1 MDVRVTCVTG
11 LPASEVDVMN
21 ILLYITSNIIH
32 VYAIYI
38 FLDSFLGVSKLSRN
52 ISLLTYAVY
61 FLISTYAWLITGEPL
76 LNIAINIIS
85 PLLISLQY
93 ENYILKK
100 FFGAVSSCA
109 VCMFTDW
116 AAVTFAGRYV
126 ISESGLL
133 QGIAVLILSSL
144 FRHYTCNRSEL
155 PFRSKYSWFLIFTA
169 AGTILIGLLTVND
182 SSRHDSLIVMVLLC
196 INFLNFYI
204 YNNEQTQ
211 WETNNRLKIIETL
224 NGYYKDQLTV
234 MSESQEKM
242 RFLRHDF
249 RKHLNKLRELSCH
262 CSNKALQD
270 YLCELEGAITESKEF
285 SKTGNNDIDCLMNY
299 ELTLA
304 SESGT
309 AINYKADIPPELN
322 ISSFDITI
330 ILGNLMDNAV
340 YALKNTSERILIVS
354 MIYNKGVI
362 RIDIENTFDPSF
374 KRKNDGQEHG
384 IGLLS
389 VKNSLQK
396 YNGKLSYSHK
406 GDRYRTTVVMY
417 DSVE

>member
-1 MDVRVTCVTG
+1 MCVTD
-11 LPASEVDVMN
+11 LLASEAEIMN
-21 ILLYITSNIIH
+21 KLLYITSNIIH

-38 FLDSFLGVSKLSRN
+38 FLDSFLGRSKLRDS
-52 ISLLTYAVY
+52 IKILTYAVY
-61 FLISTYAWLITGEPL
+61 FFISTAAWLTAGEPL
-76 LNIAINIIS
+76 LNIALNIIS
-85 PLLISLQY
+85 PLLISFQY
-93 ENYILKK
+93 ENYVMKK

-116 AAVTFAGRYV
+116 AAVTFAGSHV

-133 QGIAVLILSSL
+133 QGIMVLILSSL

-169 AGTILIGLLTVND
+169 AGTIIIGLLTVND
-182 SSRHDSLIVMVLLC
+182 SSKHDHLIVIVLLC

-211 WETNNRLKIIETL
+211 WETINRLKIIETL
-224 NGYYKDQLTV
+224 NSYYKDQLTV

-242 RFLRHDF
+242 RYLRHDF
-249 RKHLNKLRELSCH
+249 RKHLNKIRELSCH
-262 CSNKALQD
+262 CSNKPLQD
-270 YLCELEGAITESKEF
+270 YLCELQGAMTESKGF
-285 SKTGNNDIDCLMNY
+285 SHTGNYDIDCLMNY

-304 SESGT
+304 SEAGT
-309 AINYKADIPPELN
+309 AISYKADIPPVLN

-340 YALKNTSERILIVS
+340 YALKNTTERILDIS
-354 MIYNKGVI
+354 MIYSKGII
-362 RIDIENTFDPSF
+362 RIDIENSFDPSF
-374 KRKNDGQEHG
+374 RRKDDGQEHG

-389 VKNSLQK
+389 VKNALQK
-396 YNGKLSYSHK
+396 YNGKLSCSRD
-406 GDRYRTTVVMY
+406 GERYRTTVVMY
-417 DSVE
+417 DSAD

>member
-1 MDVRVTCVTG
+1 MSVTD
-11 LPASEVDVMN
+11 LRASEVGVMN
-21 ILLYITSNIIH
+21 VLLYITSNIIH

-38 FLDSFLGVSKLSRN
+38 FLDSFLGRSKLSGT
-52 ISLLTYAVY
+52 IKHLTYTAY
-61 FLISTYAWLITGEPL
+61 FLISTVGWLISGEPM
-76 LNIAINIIS
+76 LNIALNIIS

-93 ENYILKK
+93 ENYIMKK
-100 FFGAVSSCA
+100 LFGAVSSCA

-116 AAVTFAGRYV
+116 AAVTLAGENI

-133 QGIAVLILSSL
+133 QGIMVLILSSL
-144 FRHYTCNRSEL
+144 FRHYICNRSEL

-169 AGTILIGLLTVND
+169 AGTILIGLLTVDD
-182 SSRHDSLIVMVLLC
+182 SSEHASLIVLVLLC

-204 YNNEQTQ
+204 YNLEQTQ
-211 WETNNRLKIIETL
+211 WETRYRLKIIETL

-249 RKHLNKLRELSCH
+249 RKHLNKLRELSCY
-262 CSNKALQD
+262 CSNKPLQD
-270 YLCELEGAITESKEF
+270 YLCQLEGAITESKEF
-285 SKTGNNDIDCLMNY
+285 SRTGNNDIDCLMNY

-304 SESGT
+304 SEAGAEIS
-309 AINYKADIPPELN
+309 YKAEIPSVLN

-340 YALKNTSERILIVS
+340 YALKNTSERILNVS
-354 MIYNKGVI
+354 MIYSKGII
-362 RIDIENTFDPSF
+362 RIDIENTFDPDF
-374 KRKNDGQEHG
+374 RRTYDGQEHG

-389 VKNSLQK
+389 VKNALQK
-396 YNGKLSYSHK
+396 YNGKLSNSRT
-406 GDRYRTTVVMY
+406 GSRYRTTVVMY
-417 DSVE
+417 NSSE